1 MRRISKTSK
10 TSKKRIY
17 RRITPR
23 IKKATVKSRLNR
35 SKCQPFYGQVAED
48 TIDKV
53 MFIYPNETYP
63 EKFSGILRTIKDGT
77 LISVGTL
84 RGLIDASYGR
94 FEYVI
99 LLDYNKKA
107 VELNKLNIELIRV
120 IDNMK
125 ITVQE
130 KRIQYF
136 STLYGHWLTSKQLKL
151 LKDYDLNGPIT
162 PEFLRMYTSLFE
174 TEGDIDLDTFPVLIS
189 KIIRSIQALDII
201 EMVTGEFALLS
212 RATVPSKPKYGAP
225 WVSLIDP
232 YYRFNYPVQSA
243 QVEEYFKPLDL
254 GHLPL
259 SSRYKYNYVNHMT
272 LDQTRQPY
280 YWENDETWRKLARL
294 VKECK
299 IVTMLGSIFNDQVF
313 AVLSEHLLDIGQ
325 HLTVIDFSN
334 ALDSIGLISVT
345 KREYVL
351 SNLVRNLRSLPGF
364 ESSIVLQTL
373 KNFKTDGT
381 ETFKDCFR
389 IDWCYFWR
397 TAEDFIKKPKI

>member
-1 MRRISKTSK
+1 MRRISR

-17 RRITPR
+17 RHPR
-23 IKKATVKSRLNR
+23 IKKDKSRLNK
-35 SKCQPFYGQVAED
+35 SKCQPFYEQVPED

-84 RGLIDASYGR
+84 RGLIDASYGH

-125 ITVQE
+125 LTVQE
-130 KRIQYF
+130 KRLQYF

-162 PEFLRMYTSLFE
+162 PDFLRIYTNLFE
-174 TEGDIDLDTFPVLIS
+174 SSELHSNEIDLDTFPLLIS

-232 YYRFNYPVQSA
+232 YYRFNYPVQSE
-243 QVEEYFKPLDL
+243 QVKEYFKRTDI
-254 GHLPL
+254 GHMPL
-259 SSRYKYNYVNHMT
+259 SSAIADKYNYVNHMT

-280 YWENDETWRKLARL
+280 YWENDEIWRKLARL
-294 VKECK
+294 VQKCK

-351 SNLVRNLRSLPGF
+351 SNLIRNLRSLPGF